1 MLKIVSK
8 NGIDVSVLLPDGTSL
23 KGITDIEI
31 LPMSPA
37 EPVQAKITFSRVM
50 LEMEVGNDEMIKQLE
65 AALAIYKDRKN
76 ARSQEANNPNVIASI
91 RANAHANHG
100 IASTKFADGNIKF
113 VVDPSDSEFRGL
125 LPSGN

>member
-8 NGIDVSVLLPDGTSL
+8 NGIDVNVLLPDGTAL

-31 LPMSPA
+31 LPMNAA

-65 AALAIYKDRKN
+65 AALTIYKDRKN
-76 ARSQEANNPNVIASI
+76 ARSQEASNPNIVASI

-100 IASTKFADGNIKF
+100 IASTKFTGGNIKF
-113 VVDPSDSEFRGL
+113 VVDPSDSEFGNL
-125 LPSGN
+125 LPPSN